1 MNAADIVLKTI
12 PLLYEDQYY
21 VVFDKPP
28 GLLVIPTP
36 ANEKRTLVNL
46 VNLEYGDPQNCRLH
60 PCHRLDR
67 DTSGAIIFAKGKKN
81 QQLMMQEF
89 HRQRIKKKYIAFIH
103 GKLQNLLGEISGWD
117 EQGQRYSPG
126 KARSKTAV
134 TQYRILETRKSYSI
148 LEVFPLTGRTNQ
160 IRVHFSRIGH
170 PLVGERKFAF
180 PRDFTLK
187 FRRPALHASEVK
199 FEHPVLHKPVK
210 VESALPKDMEEFL
223 AKN

>member
-89 HRQRIKKKYIAFIH
+89 HRQRIKKKYIAFILNSLPMKLLHHKRIKNKSNIFFH
-103 GKLQNLLGEISGWD
+103 GRLQNLLGEISGWD
-117 EQGQRYSPG
+117 EQ
-126 KARSKTAV
+126 
-134 TQYRILETRKSYSI
+134 
-148 LEVFPLTGRTNQ
+148 
-160 IRVHFSRIGH
+160 
-170 PLVGERKFAF
+170 
-180 PRDFTLK
+180 
-187 FRRPALHASEVK
+187 
-199 FEHPVLHKPVK
+199 
-210 VESALPKDMEEFL
+210 
-223 AKN
+223 

>member
-1 MNAADIVLKTI
+1 MNATDVVQKTI
-12 PLLYEDQYY
+12 PLLYEDHHYA
-21 VVFDKPP
+21 VFNKPS

-36 ANEKRTLVNL
+36 AKEKRTLLSL
-46 VNLEYGDPQNCRLH
+46 VNLEYSSENCRLH

-67 DTSGAIIFAKGKKN
+67 DTSGVIIFAKGKKN

-103 GKLQNLLGEISGWD
+103 GKLQNPLGEISGWID
-117 EQGQRYSPG
+117 EDQKRSP
-126 KARSKTAV
+126 KKFHPKTAV
-134 TQYRILETRKSYSI
+134 TQYRILETKKSYSI

-160 IRVHFSRIGH
+160 IRIHFSRIGH

-180 PRDFTLK
+180 PRDFALK
-187 FRRPALHASEVK
+187 FRRPALHASEVE
-199 FEHPVLHKPVK
+199 FEHPVFHKPVK
-210 VESALPKDMEEFL
+210 IKSALPKDMEEFL